1 MKQHGCEAAV
11 VDNSALFHW
20 VPVCSAVLW
29 WDVTRK
35 QSSVF
40 SGKGK
45 WIPWVRGAG
54 LDKSPHPC
62 PWLISLH
69 VNEDSKKHGLV
80 GDDTD
85 GGYRCTSPIGWGKPQ
100 FYCLKSIPGSHKG
113 WLRWQKHS
121 EAGSSVWEADST
133 AGFSKS
139 AVCVKGPC
147 VETSTILC
155 FLKFKL
161 VLIGIFFLR
170 VHSCHLFCFCF
181 YNVEMNILMCAF
193 LNSYKNYIWK
203 ISF

>member
-1 MKQHGCEAAV
+1 MRTPKSMV
-11 VDNSALFHW
+11 WL
-20 VPVCSAVLW
+20 
-29 WDVTRK
+29 VTTLM
-35 QSSVF
+35 
-40 SGKGK
+40 GD
-45 WIPWVRGAG
+45 IGAH
-54 LDKSPHPC
+54 L
-62 PWLISLH
+62 LL
-69 VNEDSKKHGLV
+69 
-80 GDDTD
+80 D
-85 GGYRCTSPIGWGKPQ
+85 GGNLS
-100 FYCLKSIPGSHKG
+100 SIAWKAFQDLIRAGSDG
-113 WLRWQKHS
+113 RNTVQ
-121 EAGSSVWEADST
+121 AGSSVWEADST

-193 LNSYKNYIWK
+193 LNSYKKYIWK